1 MKFLKWMAAFC
12 FGGLC
17 YGALEILWRSET
29 HISMFFAG
37 GLCFLAIYLTD
48 ESGLFGGSML
58 LQAPFC
64 AMVITAVELAFGE
77 VVNRAMGLGVW
88 DYSELPLNFMGQIC
102 LPFSAIWLAL
112 SFPALLAARVLR
124 TAMFGEKFVRP
135 RLGVRIKRHEEA
147 KRESI

>member
-1 MKFLKWMAAFC
+1 MD
-12 FGGLC
+12 GGILFRRAMLRRA
-17 YGALEILWRSET
+17 GNSLEIRDS
-29 HISMFFAG
+29 HFDV
-37 GLCFLAIYLTD
+37 LCGRA
-48 ESGLFGGSML
+48 L

-124 TAMFGEKFVRP
+124 TAMFGDKFVRP
-135 RLGVRIKRHEEA
+135 RLGVKFKRHEEA